1 MTFRRRSLSLLV
13 GLATLGAIGSVP
25 QVPAI
30 APSVIPSASRRAKT
44 PRRIFGHQR
53 GELPGRKG
61 VAQKRQG
68 KQCNHS
74 KPARKRRRTARL
86 ARH

>member
-1 MTFRRRSLSLLV
+1 MTFRRRSLSFLV
-13 GLATLGAIGSVP
+13 GLATLGAIGSMP
-25 QVPAI
+25 QVPEI

-61 VAQKRQG
+61 IAQKRQG
-68 KQCNHS
+68 KQCHHQ
-74 KPARKRRRTARL
+74 KKARNRRRTSRIAR
-86 ARH
+86 R